1 MKALRRA
8 NPNEERIEDVL
19 DAQIGKVL
27 RISLMS
33 DDVPGA
39 LFPKHFHNNPCIR
52 CFAVDPGWLVQLGLP
67 GIVVVNNASRGSALS
82 CRMFHKKIDTAAA
95 SRTVRRGSQL

>member
-33 DDVPGA
+33 DATCQA
-39 LFPKHFHNNPCIR
+39 LYFQNISTTT
-52 CFAVDPGWLVQLGLP
+52 LVFVVLPSIQGGLCNSDYP
-67 GIVVVNNASRGSALS
+67 VLSSSRMLVEGV
-82 CRMFHKKIDTAAA
+82 H
-95 SRTVRRGSQL
+95 